1 VKRLSVASILIAWA
15 AAGQVHPPAR
25 ATTDQRI
32 ESIQRQLKQSPRD
45 AALLNELSGAY
56 LQKMR
61 ETADGSYLDRATRI
75 VSSVL
80 AADPSCYDARKR
92 QIEIELQRHRFAN
105 AIAQSRTLVKERP
118 DDPAVWS
125 MMGDA
130 FMETGDYDGA
140 ADAYQ
145 RAVDLRPNL
154 ATYNRVAFYR
164 FVTGDAEGAIDTM
177 RLAVRT
183 GSREP
188 ENVAWCLA
196 DLGRMLLKTGA
207 TDEAESAFRQALA
220 IFPGYHPAIAGL
232 GRVQAARGSLAS
244 AVRSVLDAQR
254 TVPLPEYAG
263 LLATWYR
270 KMGKADEERRQIELL
285 DVADKLDQ
293 AAGESAN
300 RTLSLAFSTLGH
312 HLPRALELARAELKI
327 RQDVYTYDALGWA
340 LFQNG
345 KLDEAAEAMR
355 KALSQNSP
363 EPAFHQHAAAIL
375 NAIGRTGE
383 STRHAAL
390 GRSGNW
396 E

>member
-1 VKRLSVASILIAWA
+1 M
-15 AAGQVHPPAR
+15 GQVLPPAR

-32 ESIQRQLKQSPRD
+32 ESIERKLKQSPRD
-45 AALLNELSGAY
+45 AVLLNELSGAY

-61 ETADGSYLDRATRI
+61 ETADGSYLERAARI

-80 AADPSCYDARKR
+80 EADPSCYDARKR
-92 QIEIELQRHRFAN
+92 QIEIELQRHHFSN
-105 AIAQSRTLVKERP
+105 AIAQSRTLVKERSE
-118 DDPAVWS
+118 DPVVWG

-164 FVTGDAEGAIDTM
+164 FVTGDAQGAIDTM
-177 RLAVRT
+177 RLAIRT
-183 GSREP
+183 GSRDP

-207 TDEAESAFRQALA
+207 TDEAESAFQQALA
-220 IFPGYHPAIAGL
+220 MFPGYHPALAGL
-232 GRVQAARGSLAS
+232 GRVQAARGNLAD

-254 TVPLPEYAG
+254 AVPLPEYAG
-263 LLATWYR
+263 LLAKWYR
-270 KMGKADEERRQIELL
+270 KMGNAEQERRQIELL
-285 DVADKLDQ
+285 DLADKLDQ

-300 RTLSLAFSTLGH
+300 RTLSLALSTLGH
-312 HLPRALELARAELKI
+312 RMPRALELARAELKV
-327 RQDVYTYDALGWA
+327 RQDVYTYDALAWA
-340 LFQNG
+340 LLQNG
-345 KLDEAAEAMR
+345 KVDEAADAIQ

-363 EPAFHQHAAAIL
+363 EPAFHEHAAAVL
-375 NAIGRTGE
+375 NAIGRRAE
-383 STRHAAL
+383 ASEHLARSHA
-390 GRSGNW
+390 GHW